1 MSQDKRARQHE
12 NRRKRLAA
20 EAEAKRKEARRKQI
34 RSAAIAAVFVVI
46 AGIGFV
52 LLTDSPDDTP
62 AVTTTLASGS
72 TATTLDVVLEE
83 GQVATQQYLAFRQQ
97 PVACGGSQPPPA
109 QEMTFTEPED
119 LGIDPTSKP
128 TAVLTT
134 SCGDVTIELDPSVA
148 PETVNSFVFLA
159 EQGYFDGTISHRI
172 IPGFMVQMGDP
183 TASGTGDPGYVVP
196 DEFPEDGFVYDR
208 GVVAMAN
215 AGVGSTGSQF
225 FMMLGT
231 SGLGPTFSAF
241 GTVVDGFDAL
251 DAMAT
256 VQLAP
261 RGNEVSLPLETVY
274 IESVDI
280 ER

>member
-12 NRRKRLAA
+12 NRRKRLEE

-34 RSAAIAAVFVVI
+34 RSAAIAAVFVVV
-46 AGIGFV
+46 AGIAFV

-62 AVTTTLASGS
+62 VVTTTVAGGVTTS
-72 TATTLDVVLEE
+72 TVVGTLVE
-83 GQVATQQYLAFRQQ
+83 GQIDDAEYLAFREQ

-109 QEMTFTEPED
+109 EALTFPEPED
-119 LGIDPTSKP
+119 LGIDPASKP
-128 TAVLTT
+128 RAVLST

-159 EQGYFDGTISHRI
+159 EQGYFNGTVSHRI

-183 TASGTGDPGYVVP
+183 TAAGTGGPGYGIP
-196 DEFPEDGFVYDR
+196 DEFPEAGFVFDR

-215 AGVGSTGSQF
+215 AGAGTTGSQF

-274 IESVDI
+274 IESIDI

>member
-12 NRRKRLAA
+12 NRRKRLEA
-20 EAEAKRKEARRKQI
+20 EAAAKRKEARRKQI
-34 RSAAIAAVFVVI
+34 RSAAIAAVFVVV
-46 AGIGFV
+46 AGIAFV

-62 AVTTTLASGS
+62 TVTTTLAD
-72 TATTLDVVLEE
+72 ATTTTTSEVSLDD
-83 GQVATQQYLAFRQQ
+83 GQVATRDYLAFREQ
-97 PVACGGSQPPPA
+97 PVACGGTQPPPA

-119 LGIDPTSKP
+119 LGIDPTSTP
-128 TAVLTT
+128 TAVLST

-159 EQGYFDGTISHRI
+159 EQGYFDGTVSHRI
-172 IPGFMVQMGDP
+172 MPGFMVQMGDP
-183 TASGTGDPGYVVP
+183 TAAGAGNPGYIVP
-196 DEFPEDGFVYDR
+196 DEFPEEGFAYDR

-215 AGVGSTGSQF
+215 AGAGTTGSQF
-225 FMMLGT
+225 FMMLGS
-231 SGLGPTFSAF
+231 SGLGPNFSVF

-256 VQLAP
+256 VPLAP

-274 IESVDI
+274 IESIDI

>member
-12 NRRKRLAA
+12 NRRKRLEA
-20 EAEAKRKEARRKQI
+20 EAAAKRKEARRRQI
-34 RSAAIAAVFVVI
+34 RSAAIAAVFVVV
-46 AGIGFV
+46 AGIAFV

-62 AVTTTLASGS
+62 AVTTTLAGG
-72 TATTLDVVLEE
+72 ATTTTSDIELPE
-83 GQVATQQYLAFRQQ
+83 GAVASQEYLAFRAQ

-109 QEMTFTEPED
+109 EQMTFPEPDE
-119 LGIDPTSKP
+119 LGIDTTSRP
-128 TAVLTT
+128 TAVLST
-134 SCGDVTIELDPSVA
+134 SCGEVTIELDPSMA
-148 PETVNSFVFLA
+148 PETVNSFVYLA
-159 EQGYFDGTISHRI
+159 EQGYFDGTVSHRI

-183 TASGTGDPGYVVP
+183 TAAGTGGPGYGIP
-196 DEFPEDGFVYDR
+196 DEFPEEGFVYDR

-215 AGVGSTGSQF
+215 AGAGTTGSQF

-231 SGLGPTFSAF
+231 SALGPNFSAF
-241 GTVVDGFDAL
+241 GTVVDGFEAL

-274 IESVDI
+274 IESIDI